1 MSGITYYQRK
11 TEVTLNRANEYYRNN
26 RDESK
31 IEKINIE
38 NYLNK
43 KRI

>member
-1 MSGITYYQRK
+1 MSGTTYYQRK
-11 TEVTLNRANEYYRNN
+11 REVTLNRANEYYRNN
-26 RDESK
+26 RDELK